1 MLVPDQAAHAVGH
14 KHAGGHDIG
23 DVVVLDNGRL
33 CGILTDRDIVVRAL
47 AAGCDPNRTSVGEIC
62 SRALVTLA
70 PDDSTG
76 QSPGTLAEKL
86 SRCKEGMA
94 RVFAVM
100 VQILLSAGAIAVQ
113 VWSEPRI
120 YFRLQIWLRAL
131 AQCRGTNC
139 LGGSNLSRCRI

>member
-1 MLVPDQAAHAVGH
+1 MKQNISEVMTPNPKTLAQSATIMEAACAMRDN
-14 KHAGGHDIG
+14 DIG

-76 QSPGTLAEKL
+76 QAVRVMREHAIRRLPIEDGGRVVGIVTL
-86 SRCKEGMA
+86 GD
-94 RVFAVM
+94 V
-100 VQILLSAGAIAVQ
+100 AIDADRR
-113 VWSEPRI
+113 S
-120 YFRLQIWLRAL
+120 AL
-131 AQCRGTNC
+131 ADISAAPPN
-139 LGGSNLSRCRI
+139 I